1 VDVVSLLN
9 YDVYRRR
16 MTEQIDEQSELC
28 RRLRGELTQARRDLM
43 EACRE
48 QQRLQILRDSH
59 YEQYC
64 RELAALENKQLDE
77 AGVQAWHMRGSGSLA
92 LNLSAPEPRDAG

>member
-1 VDVVSLLN
+1 VDVVALLN

-28 RRLRGELTQARRDLM
+28 RRLRGELTQ
-43 EACRE
+43 ACRE